1 VRPKETNDMAMG
13 RMEIEQEPGVY
24 ISGTRARWL
33 IQAGRARVS
42 GAGKLRMLAAP
53 ADDGGRPKAGVIER
67 TAWSAYSSAG
77 ARNYSGSRWLAG
89 YHMNGDAI
97 NHG

>member
-1 VRPKETNDMAMG
+1 MAMG
-13 RMEIEQEPGVY
+13 RMELEQEPGIYV
-24 ISGTRARWL
+24 SGTRARWL

-42 GAGKLRMLAAP
+42 GTGKLQMLTTAA
-53 ADDGGRPKAGVIER
+53 DRGGRARTGALER

-77 ARNYSGSRWLAG
+77 AHNSSGTRWLAG